1 MIELA
6 SVIRDLRAELEQAVV
21 AGDGAALRFEL
32 GPIELEVSV
41 VVERSAT
48 AGAKVR
54 FWVVEAAADGKA
66 SATGTQRI
74 KLTLT
79 PKLAVDGRAPYVSGL
94 AGLDE
99 Q

>member
-1 MIELA
+1 VIELA
-6 SVIRDLRAELEQAVV
+6 SVIRDLRTELEQAVV

-41 VVERSAT
+41 AVEQSAT

-54 FWVVEAAADGKA
+54 FWVVEAAADGTIGT
-66 SATGTQRI
+66 TGTQRI

-79 PKLAVDGRAPYVSGL
+79 PKLAAGGASPYVSGP
-94 AGLDE
+94 AEPDE
-99 Q
+99 R